1 MNHQPLIDPCLDG
14 IRPHACLK
22 HIPLWPDNGPRMM
35 ALRTELQTTAGLC
48 PPIQMTAKHEI
59 VDADSRERWRAAKM
73 LQLPGIPV
81 AIVPEGEAYTTS
93 LSTLIHRRHLTKSAL
108 AYLAF
113 PALLPALTESS
124 ERRLENLK
132 NLNVSR
138 KAPAAPI
145 GHTMED
151 LAGNLGIDK
160 NLLKE
165 ARRVHE
171 IFAADP
177 AYKAQMEPRLLA
189 EPIGGEHEQNRP
201 VGLGAI
207 IAGYR
212 GKQETEDKPRPDRG
226 QLELFSQG
234 FKTFCLRAPLP
245 AHEAQARRVI
255 EEQLEKLS
263 PEELENVER
272 TAALIVRTAK
282 SMGKGSK

>member
-1 MNHQPLIDPCLDG
+1 MNHQPSLDPCLDG

-35 ALRTELQTTAGLC
+35 ALRVELQTTGLC
-48 PPIQMTAKHEI
+48 PPIQITAKHEI

-73 LQLPGIPV
+73 LQLPSIPV
-81 AIVPEGEAYTTS
+81 AIVPEELAELAS
-93 LSTLIHRRHLTKSAL
+93 IATLVHRRNLTKSAL
-108 AYLAF
+108 AYLAY
-113 PALLPALTESS
+113 PRLSMALAQAQAQAHEKL
-124 ERRLENLK
+124 
-132 NLNVSR
+132 R
-138 KAPAAPI
+138 KGLISPVGAAAPTAKTVHEI
-145 GHTMED
+145 
-151 LAGNLGIDK
+151 AASYGIER
-160 NLLKE
+160 NLLNE

-171 IFAADP
+171 IFAHDP

-189 EPIGGEHEQNRP
+189 EPIGGEHEQHRP

-207 IAGYR
+207 IAGYA
-212 GKQETEDKPRPDRG
+212 GKQNEDKPRHDRG

-234 FKTFCLRAPLP
+234 LKAFCLRAPLP
-245 AHEAQARRVI
+245 AHEAQARKVI

-282 SMGKGSK
+282 TLGKGNTK